1 MNRLSIRVFC
11 WFAIDATLFRRRRA
25 FMNGAAYAVKEVGKN
40 ALESKKKKADDKR
53 VRTVFSL
60 LMDCFGAHA

>member
-1 MNRLSIRVFC
+1 
-11 WFAIDATLFRRRRA
+11 
-25 FMNGAAYAVKEVGKN
+25 MNGAAYAVKEVGKN